1 MAICLGDAWNM
12 IAGFDVDSSLLRIS
26 FAHLRSLSLSRLL
39 SRSRDDL
46 LDLWSLR
53 RLGLL
58 LRLRVLLRRSSYLSP
73 LRSRLRCRL
82 LRLRESRSRLRERD
96 RSRDRRERFGDD
108 PG

>member
-1 MAICLGDAWNM
+1 MAICLGDAWNV
-12 IAGFDVDSSLLRIS
+12 IVGLDVESPVQRIS